1 MKRSTKG
8 ILIATA
14 AAGLFLTGAVQA
26 NAGSHEEGK
35 AKDVMCEGVNE
46 CKGKGACATGDSS
59 CAGQNECKGKGVI
72 KMSPED
78 CKAKGGKAQAK

>member
-1 MKRSTKG
+1 MKRSTRG

-26 NAGSHEEGK
+26 NAEEAQ

-46 CKGKGACATGDSS
+46 CKGKSVCATGETS
-59 CAGQNECKGKGVI
+59 CAGQNECKGKGVL
-72 KMSPED
+72 KMSAED
-78 CKAKGGKAQAK
+78 CKAKGGKVQTSGGH